1 MIEVKVQKR
10 LMTSDGE
17 RDLKVDFWL
26 SPNQITAICGKSGV
40 GKTTL
45 LRLIA
50 GLDKADKGRIKVG
63 ADTWFDESQN
73 IQLKAQ
79 ERRVGFLFQDFA
91 LFPNMTVRENLSF
104 ALQSKEDSYLI
115 DQLLEET
122 GLQKLQDR
130 YPRQLSGGQQQRTA
144 LARALVQK
152 PAVLLLDEPLSALD
166 IETRLKLQKL
176 LQQLQVKY
184 EMTVL
189 MVSHDI
195 LEIARLAHQIIK
207 IDNFEAQVYDQVQ
220 DAFPMEVIQSQIH
233 ALEAIYQSKKTNPRP
248 R

>member
-1 MIEVKVQKR
+1 
-10 LMTSDGE
+10 
-17 RDLKVDFWL
+17 
-26 SPNQITAICGKSGV
+26 
-40 GKTTL
+40 
-45 LRLIA
+45 
-50 GLDKADKGRIKVG
+50 
-63 ADTWFDESQN
+63 
-73 IQLKAQ
+73 
-79 ERRVGFLFQDFA
+79 
-91 LFPNMTVRENLSF
+91 MTVRENLSF

-207 IDNFEAQVYDQVQ
+207 IDNFEAQVSRLKQ
-220 DAFPMEVIQSQIH
+220 
-233 ALEAIYQSKKTNPRP
+233 K
-248 R
+248 

>member
-1 MIEVKVQKR
+1 MIEVNVQKR

-17 RDLKVDFWL
+17 RDLKVRFGL

-45 LRLIA
+45 LRIIA
-50 GLDKADKGRIKVG
+50 GLDKADKGLIKIG
-63 ADTWFDESQN
+63 THTWFDESQN

-79 ERRVGFLFQDFA
+79 QRKVGFLFQDFA

-104 ALQSKEDSYLI
+104 ALQSKEDNYLI

-122 GLQKLQDR
+122 ELQKLQDR
-130 YPRQLSGGQQQRTA
+130 YPKQLSGGQQQRTA

-152 PAVLLLDEPLSALD
+152 PDILLLDEPLSALD

-176 LQQLQVKY
+176 LQRLQSKY

-207 IDNFEAQVYDQVQ
+207 IDNFEAQVYDHVQ
-220 DAFPMEVIQSQIH
+220 DAFPMEVIQSQIQ
-233 ALEAIYQSKKTNPRP
+233 ALEAIYQSKKTNPNP